1 MVATRYLPRYH
12 PRMDSEGRLEDSLA
26 RFVRA
31 AGLLRPE
38 QRAAG
43 SAGASLSEAFALEE
57 ISAGEPLPQR
67 RLVERLSVDKST
79 VSRLVG
85 SLQAK
90 GWVARERDP
99 EDSRNYLLDLTEE
112 GRSALARMAE
122 ARREGHARLLARLA
136 PDERE
141 ALLKGLDAL
150 VRAME
155 SR

>member
-1 MVATRYLPRYH
+1 MG
-12 PRMDSEGRLEDSLA
+12 SEERRLEDSLA

-38 QRAAG
+38 QQAAG
-43 SAGASLSEAFALEE
+43 SGASLSEAFALEE

-67 RLVERLSVDKST
+67 RLVERLRVDKST

-85 SLQAK
+85 SLQGK

-99 EDSRNYLLDLTEE
+99 EDSRNYLLGLTEE

-122 ARREGHARLLARLA
+122 ARREGHARLLAKLE

-150 VRAME
+150 VRAMKGG
-155 SR
+155 